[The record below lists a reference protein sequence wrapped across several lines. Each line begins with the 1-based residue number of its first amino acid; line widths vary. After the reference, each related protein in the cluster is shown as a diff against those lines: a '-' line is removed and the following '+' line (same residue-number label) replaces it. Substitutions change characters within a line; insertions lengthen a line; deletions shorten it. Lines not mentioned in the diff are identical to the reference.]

1 MKSRTAVC
9 MVVIVMICAGPS
21 ACGDARKAMPVET
34 VTRNDGVAVP
44 RSELE
49 QICQDVVYNKAK
61 IIKHTR
67 EGDTEK
73 ANEARAYFRSFN
85 ADLKAFQQKDR
96 DRCMEKFD
104 TPANVQKYQ

>member
-1 MKSRTAVC
+1 MKSRIAVC
-9 MVVIVMICAGPS
+9 MVVSVMICAGLS
-21 ACGDARKAMPVET
+21 ACGDAKKATPVET
-34 VTRNDGVAVP
+34 VTRTDGVVVP

-67 EGDTEK
+67 ESNPAK
-73 ANEARAYFRSFN
+73 AKEARAYFRSFS

-104 TPANVQKYQ
+104 TPANIQKYH

>member
-1 MKSRTAVC
+1 VKSRFAVF
-9 MVVIVMICAGPS
+9 MVLSVMICGGLS
-21 ACGDARKAMPVET
+21 ACGDEKKATPVET

-67 EGDTEK
+67 ESDLAK
-73 ANEARAYFRSFN
+73 ADEARAYFQSFS

-96 DRCMEKFD
+96 DSCMEKFD
-104 TPANVQKYQ
+104 TPAKIQKYQ

>member
-1 MKSRTAVC
+1 MKSRIAVC
-9 MVVIVMICAGPS
+9 MVVSLMVCAGLT
-21 ACGDARKAMPVET
+21 ACGDAKKATPVET
-34 VTRNDGVAVP
+34 ITRNDEVAVP

-67 EGDTEK
+67 ESDPAK
-73 ANEARAYFRSFN
+73 ADKARAYIRSFS
-85 ADLKAFQQKDR
+85 ADFKAFQQKDR

-104 TPANVQKYQ
+104 TPANIQKYQ